1 MMGVRLSAL
10 GQRFLTAVAALFLAA
25 QGVAAQDIYPARPIT
40 MIVPFAA
47 GGSTDVIARV
57 IADAMRNVLGQP
69 VVIENRGGAGGSIG
83 TAAIAKAEPDGYTIG
98 MGTASTLAINPAAYK
113 NLPYDIASGLRPVG
127 LIASVPNVMTVN
139 PSVRAKSI
147 GELVALA
154 KMQPGKMTYGS
165 AGNGSV
171 SHLMGEQFKLAT
183 GTNILHVPYRGVGP
197 ALNDA
202 VAGQIF
208 ILFDNLP
215 TSLPL
220 IQDDKLRALAV
231 SSPARLDDLPNVPT
245 FAELKLDDLN
255 WMAFFGLVAPAKT
268 PTSIVDRLNSA
279 LAQALATPQ
288 VGEILARQHAFPQ
301 PGPPSEFA
309 AVIDRELTR
318 MRRAV
323 EEAKIEVQ

>member
-1 MMGVRLSAL
+1 MGFRLSFMGRRVMAAMMVVL
-10 GQRFLTAVAALFLAA
+10 LAGQVAAAE
-25 QGVAAQDIYPARPIT
+25 DHYPSRPIT
-40 MIVPFAA
+40 MIVPFPA

-57 IADAMRNVLGQP
+57 IADAMRHVLEQP
-69 VVIENRGGAGGSIG
+69 ILIENRGGAGGTIG

-113 NLPYDIASGLRPVG
+113 NLPYDIAKDLRPIG

-147 GELVALA
+147 AELVALA

-171 SHLMGEQFKLAT
+171 SHLLGEQFKLAT
-183 GTNILHVPYRGVGP
+183 HTNIVHVPYRGVGP

-220 IQDDKLRALAV
+220 ILDDKLRALAV
-231 SSPARLDDLPNVPT
+231 SSPTRLEDLPDVPT
-245 FAELKLDDLN
+245 FAELGLDEMN

-268 PTSIVDRLNSA
+268 RPSVIDRLNRA
-279 LAQALATPQ
+279 LAQALATTQ
-288 VGEILARQHAFPQ
+288 VGQILAKQHAFPQ

-309 AVIDRELTR
+309 ALIEREFTR
-318 MRRAV
+318 MKRAV
-323 EEAKIEVQ
+323 EAAGIEVQ